1 MRLATVERQV
11 SVNVLKPEWME
22 RASCHAYP
30 VELFFPE
37 AGDSKQIIK
46 EAKKVCAD
54 CPVRKDCLNYALGF
68 ENLPGIWGGKTQR
81 ERRKLYI
88 PHTTPNG

>member
-1 MRLATVERQV
+1 M

-37 AGDSKQIIK
+37 AGDSSAVVRA
-46 EAKKVCAD
+46 AKRVCSL
-54 CPVRKDCLNYALGF
+54 CPVRNECLEYALEYDGM
-68 ENLPGIWGGKTQR
+68 PGIWGGKTQR
-81 ERRKLYI
+81 ERRKLFAERLR
-88 PHTTPNG
+88 TTPKK